1 MADPAY
7 GKLHLLPR
15 PHMLRRMQAMWI
27 TPETSED
34 RVSQQIARDFALP
47 QCLAEILV
55 RRGFDTLGASSFLD
69 PRLKDLSAP
78 ELLPGISEAVDR
90 LNVALRRKEKIV
102 LYGDYDVDGVA
113 SLALLW
119 RILRGCGA
127 EVECFLPLRA
137 EEGYGLSEAG
147 LNRCLEDHSPKLLI
161 AVDCGTNS
169 VKEISWLRD
178 QGVDVLVL
186 DHHEPSGTRPPAV
199 AVVNPKLGKTFHYL
213 CSAGV
218 VFKLAHA
225 LLKLSPQPGVD
236 LKDYLDLVA
245 LATVADMVPLVE
257 ENRILVRR
265 GLRQMGSS
273 RWLGLHALM
282 EVSAVNGT
290 PRGGDIGFR
299 LGPRINASGRLGT
312 AQESL
317 RLLTTDDAAEARRIA
332 ASLENQNR
340 ERQTVERAVTA
351 QAEAWVDGSFDAKQH
366 ASIVAGSRDW
376 HQGVVG
382 IVAARLMRRYHRP
395 TIVVGFDDSGNGKG
409 SGRSIEGFSLVEA
422 LGRCASLLERF
433 GGHEMAA
440 GVSLREERFADFRDA
455 FEASARAASNAQMLT
470 PRIRLDACVELHE
483 LGHEFLDA
491 QERLEPFGLGN
502 LQPSLWCRAVH
513 PISPPRILKEKHFRL
528 EFAHG
533 RSRITA
539 MFFNAA
545 ENPLPRPPWD
555 IAFRLERNEFN
566 GRNEPQIHVIAIRS
580 AA

>member
-1 MADPAY
+1 
-7 GKLHLLPR
+7 
-15 PHMLRRMQAMWI
+15 MLRRMQAMWI

-34 RVSQQIARDFALP
+34 RVSRQIARDFALP
-47 QCLAEILV
+47 LCLADILV
-55 RRGFDTLGASSFLD
+55 RRGFDPSAASSFLD

-78 ELLPGISEAVDR
+78 ELLPGIPEAVAR
-90 LNVALRRKEKIV
+90 LNIALQRKERIV

-119 RILRGCGA
+119 RILKNCGGDVA
-127 EVECFLPLRA
+127 CFLPLRA

-147 LNRCLEDHSPKLLI
+147 LNRCLEDHNPQLLI

-169 VKEISWLRD
+169 VAEITLL
-178 QGVDVLVL
+178 QELGVDVLVL
-186 DHHEPSGTRPPAV
+186 DHHEPSGSRPPAV
-199 AVVNPKLGKTFHYL
+199 AVVNPKLGDTFHYL
-213 CSAGV
+213 CSGGV

-225 LLKLSPQPGVD
+225 LLKLAPHPGVD

-245 LATVADMVPLVE
+245 LATVADMVPLVA

-265 GLRQMGSS
+265 GLRQMAES
-273 RWLGLHALM
+273 RWAGLHALM
-282 EVSAVNGT
+282 EVAAVTGI

-317 RLLTTDDAAEARRIA
+317 RLLTTDDPAEARRIA

-340 ERQTVERAVTA
+340 ERQNVERAVTA
-351 QAEAWVDGSFDAKQH
+351 EAEAWVDGSFDAKQH

-382 IVAARLMRRYHRP
+382 IVAARIMRRYHRP
-395 TIVVGFDDSGNGKG
+395 TIVIGFDETGHGKG

-422 LGRCASLLERF
+422 LGKCASLLDRF

-440 GVSLREERFADFRDA
+440 GVSLREERLAEFREA
-455 FEASARAASNAQMLT
+455 FEASAQAASNAHMLT
-470 PRIRLDACVELHE
+470 PRIHLDACVELHE
-483 LGHEFLDA
+483 LGHDFLDA

-502 LQPSLWCRAVH
+502 LQPALWCRAVQ
-513 PISPPRILKEKHFRL
+513 PLSAPRVLKGKHFRL

-539 MFFNAA
+539 MYFNAA
-545 ENPLPRPPWD
+545 ETPLPRPPWD